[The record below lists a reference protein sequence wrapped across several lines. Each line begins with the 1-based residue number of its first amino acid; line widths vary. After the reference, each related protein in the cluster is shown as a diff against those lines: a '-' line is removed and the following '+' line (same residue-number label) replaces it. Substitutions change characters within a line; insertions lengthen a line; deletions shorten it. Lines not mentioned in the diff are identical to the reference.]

1 MARYIDADELI
12 KKIFP
17 YDVVDKKEYAIN
29 AYAVYD
35 AIQKTPSADVVSKSE
50 VEKLIE
56 LHKEQRKRS
65 MYWARK
71 VTAEQ
76 IFEDLE
82 LRVEEHDGC
91 SVNLSRYEF
100 AELKKKYTENSQS

>member
-35 AIQKTPSADVVSKSE
+35 AIQKTPSAEVAPKSE
-50 VEKLIE
+50 MLEEVLEMVRNVYCYQYQPSYDDV
-56 LHKEQRKRS
+56 KESVKRQ
-65 MYWARK
+65 MARK
-71 VTAEQ
+71 
-76 IFEDLE
+76 I
-82 LRVEEHDGC
+82 R
-91 SVNLSRYEF
+91 
-100 AELKKKYTENSQS
+100 QS